1 MGIEKMSLLS
11 VDGPL
16 EDLEKVLMACCD
28 SHQFQIR
35 TSGAVLR
42 NLNEQNPYLGIY
54 AKIHDMAVNLN
65 IDAEYCDFRSLPYD
79 TPEEFDSIFEGIS
92 QNYEE
97 LNGRLMEVDR
107 VLEEHKETDA
117 YLRHLVGLNV
127 SFRDLFELKYVKI
140 RIGRL
145 PAENEPKLRYYDSK
159 CFVFMPFERS
169 TDYTYGIY
177 LAPKN
182 ITEFADNV
190 MNSLGFERT
199 RLPDYLEENA
209 EIAYKKLDEEIA
221 EKTKEKEELEK
232 ELAVFTE
239 QLKSDYV
246 EVMCKLK
253 YKADCFEL
261 RKKAVIG
268 DETFS
273 FSGYCPTSECK
284 KLREALMQISPDIQC
299 LEIPIEKKDVAAA
312 ETPVRLKNNR
322 FIRPFEMFVKM
333 YGLPSYSTFDPTP
346 YVAVT
351 YMILFGL
358 MFGDVGQG
366 LVVTLLGLLL
376 TKLTKNGLAPIMTR
390 LGVFS
395 MAGGCIY
402 GSVFGIETIIPPIY
416 HRADIWKNVCKLFGN
431 LGIPEHPESIFQAA
445 MVVLLFALVI
455 GIILILIS
463 MIFNMALNFKA
474 GHKGEAIF
482 SVNGLCG
489 IVLYASLV
497 VGLICSLLYG
507 IQLMTPVYVIGLIAV
522 PALLI
527 FFREPIIDAMAHKK
541 SEEPFKVGNFIIS
554 NFIELFEAAISF
566 LSNTMSYLRV
576 GGFVLSHAGFMLVVS
591 QLAGTANGDVQVT
604 AKTVIVYIVGNIVVR
619 GIEGLLVGIQVLR
632 LEFYEIFSRFYD
644 GGGTGFDPVEIKLDA
659 EI

>member
-11 VDGPL
+11 VDGPV
-16 EDLEKVLMACCD
+16 EDIENVLMACCD
-28 SHQFQIR
+28 SHQFQMR

-54 AKIHDMAVNLN
+54 AKIHDMAVNLK
-65 IDAEYCDFRSLPYD
+65 IEPVYCDFKALPYD
-79 TPEEFDSIFEGIS
+79 TPEDFDSVFEGIS
-92 QNYEE
+92 QHYDEIY
-97 LNGRLMEVDR
+97 GRLQEVNR
-107 VLEEHKETDA
+107 VIEEHRETDA
-117 YLRHLVGLNV
+117 YLKHLMGLNV

-145 PAENEPKLRYYDSK
+145 PAESEPKLKYYVSK
-159 CFVFMPFERS
+159 TFVFMPFERS
-169 TDYTYGIY
+169 ADYTYGIY
-177 LAPKN
+177 LTPTDA
-182 ITEFADNV
+182 TEFADNI
-190 MNSLGFERT
+190 MNSMGFERT
-199 RLPDYLEENA
+199 RLPAYLEENA
-209 EIAYKKLDEEIA
+209 ENAYKKLAEEIE

-232 ELAVFTE
+232 ELAYFTD
-239 QLKSDYV
+239 QVKSDYTAV
-246 EVMCKLK
+246 LCKLK

-268 DETFS
+268 REKFS
-273 FSGYCPTSECK
+273 FSGYCPTRECG
-284 KLREALMQISPDIQC
+284 KLQAELERVCPGVQC
-299 LEIPIEKKDVAAA
+299 LEIPIGKKDATE
-312 ETPVRLKNNR
+312 ETPVRLRNNR
-322 FIRPFEMFVKM
+322 IVRPFEMFVKM
-333 YGLPSYSTFDPTP
+333 YGLPSYKAFDPTP
-346 YVAVT
+346 YVGVT

-376 TKLTKNGLAPIMTR
+376 SKLTKNGLAPIMTR
-390 LGVFS
+390 LGIFS
-395 MAGGCIY
+395 IGGGIIY
-402 GSVFGIETIIPPIY
+402 GSVFGIETLITPIY
-416 HRADIWKNVCKLFGN
+416 HREEIWRNVCKLFAN
-431 LGIPEHPESIFQAA
+431 LGVPEHPESIFQAA
-445 MVVLLFALVI
+445 MVVLLFALLV

-463 MIFNMALNFKA
+463 MIFNMALKFRA

-497 VGLICSLLYG
+497 IGLVCTLLFG
-507 IQLMTPVYVIGLIAV
+507 IQLMNIAYVLGLIV
-522 PALLI
+522 LPALLI
-527 FFREPIIDAMAHKK
+527 FFREPLIHAMAHKK

-591 QLAGTANGDVQVT
+591 QLAGTASGDAPIT
-604 AKTVIVYIVGNIVVR
+604 AKTVIVYIIGNIVVM

-644 GGGTGFDPVEIKLDA
+644 GGGKVFEPVEIKLDA

>member
-11 VDGPL
+11 IEGSMD
-16 EDLEKVLMACCD
+16 DLENALMACCT
-28 SHQFQIR
+28 SRRFQIS

-54 AKIHDMAVNLN
+54 TKIHDMAVNLK
-65 IDAEYCDFRSLPYD
+65 IKPEYCDFSELPYD
-79 TPEEFDSIFEGIS
+79 TPEEFNNYFEGIS
-92 QNYEE
+92 KRYYEISGKLE
-97 LNGRLMEVDR
+97 EVNRL
-107 VLEEHKETDA
+107 LEEHRTTDA
-117 YLRHLVGLNV
+117 YLKHLVGMDV
-127 SFRDLFELKYVKI
+127 SFHDLYSLKYVKI

-145 PAENEPKLRYYDSK
+145 PAENEQKLGYYASK
-159 CFVFMPFERS
+159 CFMFMPFERS
-169 TDYTYGIY
+169 VDYVYGIY
-177 LAPKN
+177 LAPTTR
-182 ITEFADNV
+182 IDFADNI

-199 RLPDYLEENA
+199 ILPDYLEDDAENA
-209 EIAYKKLDEEIA
+209 DRKIA
-221 EKTKEKEELEK
+221 EAIERECRQKEELEK
-232 ELAVFTE
+232 ELAYFTDKLE
-239 QLKSDYV
+239 DDFTA
-246 EVMCKLK
+246 VMCKLK

-261 RKKAVIG
+261 RKKVIMS
-268 DETFS
+268 DDKFS
-273 FSGYCPTSECK
+273 FSGFCPMRECDL
-284 KLREALMQISPDIQC
+284 LREELKKASPYIKC
-299 LEIPIEKKDVAAA
+299 LEIPVDKKGAS
-312 ETPVRLKNNR
+312 EEIPVKLHNNW
-322 FIRPFEMFVKM
+322 FVRPFEMFVKM
-333 YGLPSYSTFDPTP
+333 YGLPAYSAFDPTP
-346 YVAVT
+346 YVAMT

-390 LGVFS
+390 LGIFS

-416 HRADIWKNVCKLFGN
+416 HRENIWRGVCKLFGN

-463 MIFNMALNFKA
+463 MIFNMVLKFKA
-474 GHKGEAIF
+474 GKKGEAIF

-489 IVLYASLV
+489 IILYAALV
-497 VGLICSLLYG
+497 IGLICQLLYG
-507 IQLMTPVYVIGLIAV
+507 IALMNPVYVICLIAV

-527 FFREPIIDAMAHKK
+527 FFKEPIMNAMEHKK

-591 QLAGTANGDVQVT
+591 QLAGTASGAPIT
-604 AKTVIVYIVGNIVVR
+604 AKTVIVYIVGNIVVM

-644 GGGTGFDPVEIKLDA
+644 GSGTVFKPVEIQLDSEA
-659 EI
+659 

>member
-11 VDGPL
+11 VDGPIV
-16 EDLEKVLMACCD
+16 DLERVLMACCD
-28 SHQFQIR
+28 SRQFQMR

-54 AKIHDMAVNLN
+54 SKIHDMAVNLK
-65 IDAEYCDFRSLPYD
+65 IEPEYCDFRSQPYD
-79 TPEEFDSIFEGIS
+79 TPEEFDSVFEGIS
-92 QNYEE
+92 EQYEE
-97 LNGRLMEVDR
+97 LSGKLGEVNR
-107 VLEEHKETDA
+107 VLEEYKETDA
-117 YLRHLVGLNV
+117 YLKHLVGLNV

-145 PAENEPKLRYYDSK
+145 PAENETKLDYYTSK
-159 CFVFMPFERS
+159 SFVFMPFERTS
-169 TDYTYGIY
+169 AYTYGIY
-177 LAPKN
+177 LTPTN
-182 ITEFADNV
+182 VSDFADNI
-190 MNSLGFERT
+190 MNSFGFERT

-209 EIAYKKLDEEIA
+209 ENAYKKLAEEIA
-221 EKTKEKEELEK
+221 EKTVEKEELEK
-232 ELAVFTE
+232 ELAYFTDM
-239 QLKSDYV
+239 LKSDFNAV
-246 EVMCKLK
+246 VCKLK

-268 DETFS
+268 SEKFS
-273 FSGYCPTSECK
+273 FSGYCPTKECK
-284 KLREALMQISPDIQC
+284 KLQEVLSQVSPDIQC
-299 LEIPIEKKDVAAA
+299 LEIPIDKKGAAE
-312 ETPVRLKNNR
+312 ETPVRLKNNW

-333 YGLPSYSTFDPTP
+333 YGLPTYNTFDPTP

-376 TKLTKNGLAPIMTR
+376 SKLTKNGLAPIMTR
-390 LGVFS
+390 LGIFS

-402 GSVFGIETIIPPIY
+402 GSVFGIETIITPIY

-431 LGIPEHPESIFQAA
+431 LGVPEHPESIFQAA

-463 MIFNMALNFKA
+463 MIFNMALKFKA

-489 IVLYASLV
+489 IVLYTSLV
-497 VGLICSLLYG
+497 VGLICSLLFG
-507 IQLMTPVYVIGLIAV
+507 IQLMTPLYVVGLIVV

-527 FFREPIIDAMAHKK
+527 FFREPILHAMAHQK
-541 SEEPFKVGNFIIS
+541 SEEPFKIGNFIIS

-591 QLAGTANGDVQVT
+591 QLAGTANGDAPIT
-604 AKTVIVYIVGNIVVR
+604 AKTVIVYIVGNLVVM

-644 GGGTGFDPVEIKLDA
+644 GGGTGFEPVEIKLDS

>member
-1 MGIEKMSLLS
+1 MGIDRMSLLS
-11 VDGPL
+11 VDGPIEEL
-16 EDLEKVLMACCD
+16 ERALMVCCD
-28 SHQFQIR
+28 SHQFQIK

-54 AKIHDMAVNLN
+54 SKIHDMAVNLK
-65 IDAEYCDFRSLPYD
+65 IEPQYCDFRSQPYD
-79 TPEEFDSIFEGIS
+79 TPEEFNSVFEGVS
-92 QNYEE
+92 ERYEE
-97 LNGRLMEVDR
+97 LSGQLGEVNR

-117 YLRHLVGLNV
+117 YLKHLMGLNV
-127 SFRDLFELKYVKI
+127 SFKDLFELKYTKI

-145 PAENEPKLRYYDSK
+145 PAESEQKLKYYVSRT
-159 CFVFMPFERS
+159 FVFVPFERS

-177 LAPKN
+177 LAPIN
-182 ITEFADNV
+182 VMDFADNV

-199 RLPDYLEENA
+199 RLPAYLEENA
-209 EIAYKKLDEEIA
+209 ENAYKKLAEEIE
-221 EKTKEKEELEK
+221 EKTKQKEELEK
-232 ELAVFTE
+232 ELAYFTE
-239 QLKSDYV
+239 ELKGDFNAV
-246 EVMCKLK
+246 LCKLK

-268 DETFS
+268 VERFS
-273 FSGYCPTSECK
+273 FSGYCPTRECK
-284 KLREALMQISPDIQC
+284 KLREELEKLSPNIQC
-299 LEIPIEKKDVAAA
+299 LEIPIDKKGAAE
-312 ETPVRLKNNR
+312 ETPVRLKNNW
-322 FIRPFEMFVKM
+322 FVRPFEMFVKM

-376 TKLTKNGLAPIMTR
+376 SKLTKNGLAPIMTR
-390 LGVFS
+390 LGIFS

-402 GSVFGIETIIPPIY
+402 GSVFGIETLIPPIY
-416 HRADIWKNVCKLFGN
+416 HREDIWKNVCKLFSN
-431 LGIPEHPESIFQAA
+431 LGVPEHPESIFQAA
-445 MVVLLFALVI
+445 MVVLLFALLI

-463 MIFNMALNFKA
+463 MIFNMVLKFKA
-474 GHKGEAIF
+474 GHAGEAIF

-489 IVLYASLV
+489 VVLYASLV
-497 VGLICSLLYG
+497 TGLICTLLFG
-507 IQLMTPVYVIGLIAV
+507 LQLMTPLYVIGLIGV

-527 FFREPIIDAMAHKK
+527 FFREPILHAMAHKK

-591 QLAGTANGDVQVT
+591 QLAGTANGDVPIT
-604 AKTVIVYIVGNIVVR
+604 AKTVIVYIVGNIVVM

-644 GGGTGFDPVEIKLDA
+644 GGGTRFEPVEIKLDS